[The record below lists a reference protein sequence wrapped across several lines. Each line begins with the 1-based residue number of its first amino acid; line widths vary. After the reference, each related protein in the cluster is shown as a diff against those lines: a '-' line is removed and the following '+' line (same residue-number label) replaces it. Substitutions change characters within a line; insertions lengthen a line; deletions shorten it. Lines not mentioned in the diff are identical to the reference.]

1 MPFREGGGRGRR
13 MQGTARCLAGG
24 GGFRVGELRRLFG
37 AEDPT
42 LDLILVGGWSGGGAQ
57 GRKICKVFGF
67 CNCGQTLP
75 KLNAHV
81 LRVPGPLLLQP
92 KQQIES

>member
-1 MPFREGGGRGRR
+1 
-13 MQGTARCLAGG
+13 MQGRAGCLAGG
-24 GGFRVGELRRLFG
+24 GGFRAGELRRLFG

-42 LDLILVGGWSGGGAQ
+42 LELILVEGCSGRGAQ

-81 LRVPGPLLLQP
+81 LRVAWPLPLRQHHP
-92 KQQIES
+92 KQQREI

>member
-1 MPFREGGGRGRR
+1 MGEGVAECRAGQEAW
-13 MQGTARCLAGG
+13 QGAEAFGA
-24 GGFRVGELRRLFG
+24 GELRRLFG

-42 LDLILVGGWSGGGAQ
+42 LELILVEGCSGRGAQ

-92 KQQIES
+92 KQQKES